1 MTSLLKS
8 LILAMVVATT
18 ATAARAEPLAAGL
31 EAQGTTRAPI
41 GWVDFC
47 DRHPD
52 ECRGPALAAEM
63 VVLSKRTR
71 KLIETINRTIN
82 HRIRPVS
89 DLDHHG
95 TLERWSYPDDGKGDC
110 EDYVLEKRRQLIA
123 AGLPRQALLITVVR
137 DLKGDGH
144 SVLTVVTDKGDLVL
158 DNQEPDVTPWSETGY
173 RFVKRQS
180 AEHPDRWVSLGGIE
194 TAQSVATLLRR
205 R

>member
-1 MTSLLKS
+1 MIRLSLMSLLFMVGIAACPASAQS
-8 LILAMVVATT
+8 LG
-18 ATAARAEPLAAGL
+18 PGL
-31 EAQGTTRAPI
+31 SALGQTRAPI

-47 DRHPD
+47 DRHAAD
-52 ECRGPALAAEM
+52 CTGPALAPEAI
-63 VVLSKRTR
+63 VISKRTR
-71 KLIETINRTIN
+71 KLLDTINDTVNR
-82 HRIRPVS
+82 RIRPVS

-158 DNQEPDVTPWSETGY
+158 DNQEPEVMPWAETGY

-180 AEHPDRWVSLGGIE
+180 AEHPDRWVSLGGID
-194 TAQSVATLLRR
+194 TAQSVATMLRR